1 MGRSQMTNIEYVGAE
16 PAWFAAQLKPN
27 SFRIAERS
35 LLRQNFV
42 FFCPK
47 TRKTTVKFGKP
58 RVQISALF
66 SGYIFIQVNRVDFKW
81 RSITNTYGVSR
92 VVTNN
97 LGAPSY
103 LPGAFIKGL
112 LKRCDAEGYLL
123 PPENLSEGDS
133 VRFAQGALSQFIAKV
148 ERVDEHQ
155 RIWILLD
162 ILGGTRE
169 VEAKIEDL
177 VKECE

>member
-1 MGRSQMTNIEYVGAE
+1 MTNIEYIGAE
-16 PAWFAAQLKPN
+16 PAWFVAQLKPN

-47 TRKTTVKFGKP
+47 TKKTTVKFGKP
-58 RVQISALF
+58 REQVSALF
-66 SGYIFIQVNRVDFKW
+66 SGYMFIQVDRPDFNW
-81 RSITNTYGVSR
+81 RSISSTYGVSR
-92 VVTNN
+92 VITDS
-97 LGAPSY
+97 LGVPSY
-103 LPGAFIKGL
+103 LPGAFVKGL
-112 LKRCDAEGYLL
+112 LKRCDAEGYIL
-123 PPENLSEGDS
+123 PPETLSEGDS

-148 ERVDEHQ
+148 ERVDEHK

-162 ILGGTRE
+162 ILGGARE

-177 VKECE
+177 VKEYE

>member
-1 MGRSQMTNIEYVGAE
+1 MACGQMTNVDCSGAE
-16 PAWFAAQLKPN
+16 PAWFAVQLKPN

-42 FFCPK
+42 FCCPK
-47 TRKTTVKFGKP
+47 IKKMTVKFGKP

-66 SGYIFIQVNRVDFKW
+66 SGYMFIQVDKPNFNW
-81 RSITNTYGVSR
+81 RSISSTYGVSR
-92 VVTNN
+92 VITNS

-103 LPGAFIKGL
+103 LPSAFIKGL
-112 LKRCDAEGYLL
+112 LKRCDAEGYIL
-123 PPENLSEGDS
+123 PPEILSEGDS

-148 ERVDEHQ
+148 ERVDENK
-155 RIWILLD
+155 RIWLLLD
-162 ILGGTRE
+162 ILGGARE

-177 VKECE
+177 VKEYE

>member
-16 PAWFAAQLKPN
+16 SAWFAAQLKPN

-47 TRKTTVKFGKP
+47 IRKMTVKFGKP

-66 SGYIFIQVNRVDFKW
+66 SGYIFIQVDRADFKW
-81 RSITNTYGVSR
+81 RSIASTYGVSR
-92 VVTNN
+92 VITNS
-97 LGAPSY
+97 LGVPSY
-103 LPGAFIKGL
+103 LPGAFINGL
-112 LKRCDAEGYLL
+112 LKRCDAEGYVL
-123 PPENLSEGDS
+123 PPETLSEGDS
-133 VRFAQGALSQFIAKV
+133 VRFVQGALSQFIAKV
-148 ERVDEHQ
+148 ERVDEHK

-162 ILGGTRE
+162 MLGGARE
-169 VEAKIEDL
+169 IEAKIEDL
-177 VKECE
+177 IKECV